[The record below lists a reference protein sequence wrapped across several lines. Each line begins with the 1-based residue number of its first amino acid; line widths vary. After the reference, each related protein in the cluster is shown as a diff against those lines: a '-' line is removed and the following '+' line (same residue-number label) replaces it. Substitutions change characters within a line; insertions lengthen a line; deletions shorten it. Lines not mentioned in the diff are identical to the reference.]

1 MKFTILLKN
10 EDDSTEPLTVSQIER
25 KDPLNAATLGLTL
38 AESKQ
43 VLAKVFDQ
51 GHLFHH
57 LLDRGYIF
65 FDSPKVILGKQFKQE
80 ENKDLYLKASPP
92 NALKPTLL

>member
-1 MKFTILLKN
+1 
-10 EDDSTEPLTVSQIER
+10 
-25 KDPLNAATLGLTL
+25 
-38 AESKQ
+38 

-65 FDSPKVILGKQFKQE
+65 FDSLKVILGKEFKQE

-92 NALKPTLL
+92 NALKPRFLQEILQVLPGKIIVHAIFRLWLSPVKFELGMQIVIWRKDTV